1 MTTEPTTEPTNEAA
15 NEAPQ
20 EAAVPKAPPVK
31 VEPDLEFIQEVM
43 AAGGDTLKKCFQ
55 CASCSVSCT
64 LTPTDQPFP
73 RKEMIWASWGLKDKL
88 IGDVDVWLCHQCG
101 DCSEICPRGAKPGD
115 TLAAIRN
122 YMFKTLTFPNFL
134 GTWLSS
140 PKYLPLVLAL
150 PILLLALACDLS
162 LIPEAFARG
171 RIDGSTIS
179 FEEHFLP
186 HGNIYWVF
194 ITATHLAGLFLVI
207 SLVKFWKLL
216 GANVSAANPGGPTQG
231 NIVTSA
237 IATVKEIITH
247 AKFKQCE
254 QNRYRYLGHLGIM
267 WGFILLAIGTAIE
280 IAMIYGSQIFF
291 DKKLHLPLGQN
302 SLPKLF
308 GHAGIILL
316 LIGLVI
322 VIKERLNADP
332 TKRKSTYQDWYL
344 LFVLLGVGVTGQLLE
359 VIRVAGYEGLS
370 YIAYFTHLVLVFSL
384 IGYFPYSKFA
394 HIFYRFVAILH
405 SKYSGR
411 DATVEEAAA

>member
-1 MTTEPTTEPTNEAA
+1 
-15 NEAPQ
+15 
-20 EAAVPKAPPVK
+20 VK
-31 VEPDLEFIQEVM
+31 VDPDLDFIEEISS
-43 AAGGDTLKKCFQ
+43 AGGDTLKKCYQ
-55 CASCSVSCT
+55 CASCSVVCE
-64 LTPTDQPFP
+64 LAPNDRPFP
-73 RKEMIWASWGLKDKL
+73 RKEMIWASWGLKNKL
-88 IGDVDVWLCHQCG
+88 VGDVDVWLCHQCG

-122 YMFKTLTFPNFL
+122 YMFKTMTFPKFL

-140 PKYLPLVLAL
+140 PKYLPLVLAV
-150 PILLLALACDLS
+150 PIILLALACDLS
-162 LIPEAFARG
+162 LIPEALARG
-171 RIDGSTIS
+171 RVDGSTIS

-186 HGNIYWVF
+186 HSHIYYVF
-194 ITATHLAGLFLVI
+194 ITATHLAALFLAI

-216 GANVSAANPGGPTQG
+216 SADASAANSGGPTQG
-231 NIVTSA
+231 NLITSA
-237 IATVKEIITH
+237 IAAVKEIATH

-254 QNRYRYLGHLGIM
+254 QNNYRYLGHLGIM

-280 IAMIYGSQIFF
+280 IAMIYGSLILYGE
-291 DKKLHLPLGQN
+291 KLHLPLHQL

-332 TKRKSTYQDWYL
+332 AKRTNTYQDWYL
-344 LFVLLGVGVTGQLLE
+344 LVVLLGVGVTGQLLE
-359 VIRVAGYEGLS
+359 IIRVAGYEGLS
-370 YIAYFTHLVLVFSL
+370 YIAYFIHLVLIFLL
-384 IGYFPYSKFA
+384 IGYFPYTKFA

-411 DATVEEAAA
+411 DATVDAAAA

>member
-1 MTTEPTTEPTNEAA
+1 MTTEPTAEAVKESTTETPEEAT
-15 NEAPQ
+15 
-20 EAAVPKAPPVK
+20 PKSPPVK
-31 VEPDLEFIQEVM
+31 VEPDLDFIEEVSK
-43 AAGGDTLKKCFQ
+43 AGGDTLKKCFQ
-55 CASCSVSCT
+55 CASCSVVCA
-64 LTPTDQPFP
+64 LAPNERPFP
-73 RKEMIWASWGLKDKL
+73 RKEMIWASWGLKNKL

-122 YMFKTLTFPNFL
+122 YMFKTLTFPKFL

-140 PKYLPLVLAL
+140 PKYLPLVLAV
-150 PILLLALACDLS
+150 PIILLVLACDLS
-162 LIPEAFARG
+162 LIPEAFAKG

-186 HGNIYWVF
+186 HKNIYYVF
-194 ITATHLAGLFLVI
+194 ITATHLAAIFLAI

-216 GANVSAANPGGPTQG
+216 GTTPPATNPHGPTQG

-254 QNRYRYLGHLGIM
+254 KNRYRYLGHLGIM

-280 IAMIYGSQIFF
+280 IGMIYGRLILYGEKWPLPLSQI
-291 DKKLHLPLGQN
+291 
-302 SLPKLF
+302 SVPKLL
-308 GHAGIILL
+308 GHAGVILL

-322 VIKERLNADP
+322 VIKERLNTDP
-332 TKRKSTYQDWYL
+332 AKRKNTYQDWYL
-344 LFVLLGVGVTGQLLE
+344 LIVLLGVGTTGLLLE
-359 VIRVAGYEGLS
+359 IVRVTGYEGLS
-370 YIAYFTHLVLVFSL
+370 YIFYFIHLVMIFLL

-411 DATVEEAAA
+411 DATVEEASA